1 MIKENEMET
10 LTWITTNIGAI
21 IAGAVG
27 VLTGLALIA
36 KLTPT
41 PKDDA
46 IIAKLL
52 GFFKL
57 WPQQNPA
64 SKK

>member
-1 MIKENEMET
+1 MEV
-10 LTWITTNIGAI
+10 LTWITNNIEAI
-21 IAGAVG
+21 AAGAVG

-52 GFFKL
+52 GFFNL
-57 WPQQNPA
+57 WP
-64 SKK
+64 KKDV

>member
-1 MIKENEMET
+1 MEI
-10 LTWITTNIGAI
+10 LTWIIANLGAIGAGA
-21 IAGAVG
+21 AGILG
-27 VLTGLALIA
+27 GLALIA

-52 GFFKL
+52 EFFNL
-57 WPQQNPA
+57 WPKQDEDP
-64 SKK
+64 K